1 MAKPLLLWERGQ
13 TEEKETPLS
22 QSRSHSHFLSHVPFP
37 FSSALIPSLP
47 ESLAGYKTKRLMRV
61 QLSTPSL
68 HFSNNSRSLLSY
80 SSLKH
85 HLSLLRPSLWFS
97 LCLSECQRVSH
108 APTAEG
114 RARCTSVYIE
124 TVPLIF
130 RSKSRS
136 L

>member
-1 MAKPLLLWERGQ
+1 MGERPDRG
-13 TEEKETPLS
+13 ERNPSLS
-22 QSRSHSHFLSHVPFP
+22 VSLTFP
-37 FSSALIPSLP
+37 FSLSRSLSLLLCAHSLSSREP
-47 ESLAGYKTKRLMRV
+47 GWLQNQTANEST

-114 RARCTSVYIE
+114 RAQCTSVYIE